1 MAHLVVTIGPWCS
14 VLAAVLLAAMTP
26 SYYKN
31 CPRWL
36 ILAIRT
42 SAASYGA
49 MVVLRQ
55 IFLRHSAATAEL
67 VSAILALISVC
78 VLGVALLYANR
89 ISRWAKP
96 G

>member
-1 MAHLVVTIGPWCS
+1 MAQLLVTIGPWFS
-14 VLAAVLLAAMTP
+14 VLVAVLLAAMTP

-36 ILAIRT
+36 ILTIRT

-49 MVVLRQ
+49 MVALRQ
-55 IFLRHSAATAEL
+55 IFLSHNADTAEL
-67 VSAILALISVC
+67 VSAILSLISVC
-78 VLGVALLYANR
+78 VLILALLYANR
-89 ISRWAKP
+89 IGRWAKP